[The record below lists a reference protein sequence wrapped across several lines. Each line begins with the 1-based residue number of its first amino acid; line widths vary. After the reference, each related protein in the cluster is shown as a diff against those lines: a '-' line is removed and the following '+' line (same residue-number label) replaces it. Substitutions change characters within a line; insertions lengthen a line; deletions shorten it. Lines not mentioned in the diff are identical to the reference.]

1 MGIASYCMVT
11 QQPDF
16 FNRGPSPFVRLLFFS
31 VLALAF
37 MVADARFHTLEL
49 ARAAIATVTY
59 PLQQAALAPAQILG
73 RIGDFF
79 VTQNKLQQEN
89 AELKQAL
96 LQKAEDVQRMSLSQN
111 ELVSLRKLLGVR
123 EAIQEHSTLAEILHS
138 GRNPFRRKVI
148 VDKGV
153 KDAIQLG
160 EAVISADGVLGQVTA
175 VFPFTSEVTL
185 LTDKNQAVP
194 VMLSRNG
201 LRAVVFGNGRE
212 GTLDLPFIPLNADV
226 QNGDQLV
233 TSGIDGTYPAGL
245 LVAKVMNIE
254 RNATHAF
261 AKITC
266 APSAGVD
273 QDRHVLVLS
282 NLTAAAKPQPEPEPS
297 PGKPGTG
304 KRNRSGAN
312 PAHGSR

>member
-1 MGIASYCMVT
+1 MVT
-11 QQPDF
+11 QQPEF
-16 FNRGPSPFVRLLFFS
+16 FYRGPSPFVRLLFFS

-49 ARAAIATVTY
+49 ARAAIAAVTY
-59 PLQQAALAPAQILG
+59 PLQQAAVVPAQVLG

-79 VTQNKLQQEN
+79 VTQHKLQQEN
-89 AELKQAL
+89 TELKQTL
-96 LQKAEDVQRMSLSQN
+96 LQKSEDLQRMGLIQN
-111 ELVSLRKLLGVR
+111 ELTSLRKLLGAR
-123 EAIQEHSTLAEILHS
+123 ESVQEHSMLAEILHS

-153 KDAIQLG
+153 KDDIQLG

-245 LVAKVMNIE
+245 LVAKVINIE
-254 RNATHAF
+254 RNAANPF

-266 APSAGVD
+266 KPSAGID

-297 PGKPGTG
+297 PLKPGAGKPS
-304 KRNRSGAN
+304 RSKPN
-312 PAHGSR
+312 LPRQPR

>member
-1 MGIASYCMVT
+1 MVT
-11 QQPDF
+11 QQPEF
-16 FNRGPSPFVRLLFFS
+16 FYRGPSPFVRLLFCS

-49 ARAAIATVTY
+49 ARAGIATITY
-59 PLQQAALAPAQILG
+59 PLQQAALAPGQVLG
-73 RIGDFF
+73 RISDFF

-89 AELKQAL
+89 IELKQAL
-96 LQKAEDVQRMSLSQN
+96 LQKSEDMQRMGLMQS
-111 ELVSLRKLLGVR
+111 ELTSLRKLLGAR
-123 EAIQEHSTLAEILHS
+123 ESIQEHSTLAEILHS

-153 KDAIQLG
+153 NDSIEPG
-160 EAVISADGVLGQVTA
+160 EAVISAEGVLGQVTA

-245 LVAKVMNIE
+245 LVAKVINIE
-254 RNATHAF
+254 RNAANPF

-266 APSAGVD
+266 KPSAGID

-282 NLTAAAKPQPEPEPS
+282 NLIATTKPQPEPEPS
-297 PGKPGTG
+297 PSKSTSGKP
-304 KRNRSGAN
+304 NRTMTNSGRK
-312 PAHGSR
+312 PQ

>member
-1 MGIASYCMVT
+1 MVT
-11 QQPDF
+11 RHTDF
-16 FNRGPSPFVRLLFFS
+16 FYRGPSPFVRLLFFS

-59 PLQQAALAPAQILG
+59 PLQQAALAPAQILA
-73 RIGDFF
+73 RISDFF

-89 AELKQAL
+89 IELKRTL
-96 LQKAEDVQRMSLSQN
+96 LQKSEDMQRMSLIQT
-111 ELVSLRKLLGVR
+111 ELASLRKLVGAR
-123 EAIQEHSTLAEILHS
+123 EAIQEHSILAEILHS
-138 GRNPFRRKVI
+138 GRNPFRRKLI

-153 KDAIQLG
+153 NENIQLG
-160 EAVISADGVLGQVTA
+160 GAVISADGVLGQVTA

-194 VMLSRNG
+194 VMLIRNG

-233 TSGIDGTYPAGL
+233 TSGIDGTYPAGF
-245 LVAKVMNIE
+245 LVAKVTKTE
-254 RNATHAF
+254 RDAAHAF

-266 APSAGVD
+266 APSAGVE

-282 NLTAAAKPQPEPEPS
+282 NLTAANKPQPEPEPS
-297 PGKPGTG
+297 PSRAGAG
-304 KRNRSGAN
+304 KRTRAGVN
-312 PAHGSR
+312 PARNSQ

>member
-1 MGIASYCMVT
+1 MVT
-11 QQPDF
+11 QQPEF
-16 FNRGPSPFVRLLFFS
+16 FYRGPSPFVRLLFCS

-49 ARAAIATVTY
+49 ARAGIATITY
-59 PLQQAALAPAQILG
+59 PLQQAALAPGQLLG
-73 RIGDFF
+73 RISDFF

-89 AELKQAL
+89 IELKQAL
-96 LQKAEDVQRMSLSQN
+96 LQKSEDMQRMGLMQS
-111 ELVSLRKLLGVR
+111 ELTSLRKLLGAR
-123 EAIQEHSTLAEILHS
+123 ESIQEHSTLAEILHS
-138 GRNPFRRKVI
+138 SRNPFRRKVI

-153 KDAIQLG
+153 NDSIEPG
-160 EAVISADGVLGQVTA
+160 EAVISAEGVLGQVTA

-245 LVAKVMNIE
+245 LVAKVINIE
-254 RNATHAF
+254 RNAANPF

-266 APSAGVD
+266 KPSAGID

-282 NLTAAAKPQPEPEPS
+282 NLIATTKPQPEPEPS
-297 PGKPGTG
+297 PSKSTSGKP
-304 KRNRSGAN
+304 NRTMTNSGRK
-312 PAHGSR
+312 PQ

>member
-1 MGIASYCMVT
+1 MVT
-11 QQPDF
+11 QQPEF
-16 FNRGPSPFVRLLFFS
+16 FYRGPSPFVRLLFFS
-31 VLALAF
+31 VLSLAF
-37 MVADARFHTLEL
+37 MVADARFHTLDL
-49 ARAAIATVTY
+49 ARAGVATVTY

-73 RIGDFF
+73 RISNFF

-89 AELKQAL
+89 TELKQAL
-96 LQKAEDVQRMSLSQN
+96 LQKSEDVQRMSLVQN
-111 ELVSLRKLLGVR
+111 ELTSLRRLSGARAAV
-123 EAIQEHSTLAEILHS
+123 QEHSTLAEILHS

-153 KDAIQLG
+153 NDNIQPG

-175 VFPFTSEVTL
+175 IFPFTSDVTL

-194 VMLSRNG
+194 VMLSRTG
-201 LRAVVFGNGRE
+201 LRTVVFGNGRD

-245 LVAKVMNIE
+245 SVAKVVNIE
-254 RNATHAF
+254 RNAAHTF

-266 APSAGVD
+266 KPSAGVE
-273 QDRHVLVLS
+273 QDRHVLILS
-282 NLTAAAKPQPEPEPS
+282 NLTAAAKPQPEPEPNAKK
-297 PGKPGTG
+297 PAAGKG
-304 KRNRSGAN
+304 NRSSAN
-312 PAHGSR
+312 PARNPR

>member
-1 MGIASYCMVT
+1 MVT
-11 QQPDF
+11 QQPEF
-16 FNRGPSPFVRLLFFS
+16 FYRGPTPFVRLLFFS

-49 ARAAIATVTY
+49 ARAGIATVTY
-59 PLQQAALAPAQILG
+59 PLQQAALAPGQVLG
-73 RIGDFF
+73 RIRDFF

-89 AELKQAL
+89 TELKQAL
-96 LQKAEDVQRMSLSQN
+96 LQKSEDVQRMGLMQN
-111 ELVSLRKLLGVR
+111 ELTSLRKLLSAR

-148 VDKGV
+148 VDKGI
-153 KDAIQLG
+153 KDSIEPGQ
-160 EAVISADGVLGQVTA
+160 AVISADGVLGQVTA

-212 GTLDLPFIPLNADV
+212 GTLDLPFVPLNADV

-245 LVAKVMNIE
+245 LVAKVINIE
-254 RNATHAF
+254 RNAANPF

-266 APSAGVD
+266 KPSAGVE
-273 QDRHVLVLS
+273 QDRHILVLS
-282 NLTAAAKPQPEPEPS
+282 NLAAAAKPQPEPEPS
-297 PGKPGTG
+297 PIKPGSS
-304 KRNRSGAN
+304 KPSRSSTN
-312 PAHGSR
+312 PARKPQ

>member
-1 MGIASYCMVT
+1 MVT
-11 QQPDF
+11 QQPEF
-16 FNRGPSPFVRLLFFS
+16 FYRGPTPFVRLLFFS

-49 ARAAIATVTY
+49 ARAGIATITY
-59 PLQQAALAPAQILG
+59 PLQQAALAPGQVLG
-73 RIGDFF
+73 RISDFF

-89 AELKQAL
+89 IELKQTL
-96 LQKAEDVQRMSLSQN
+96 LQKSEDLQRMGLMQN
-111 ELVSLRKLLGVR
+111 ELTSLRKLLGAR
-123 EAIQEHSTLAEILHS
+123 ESIQEHSTLAEILHS
-138 GRNPFRRKVI
+138 GRNAFRRKVI

-153 KDAIQLG
+153 KDSIEPG
-160 EAVISADGVLGQVTA
+160 EAVISAEGVLGQVTA

-245 LVAKVMNIE
+245 LVAKVINIE
-254 RNATHAF
+254 RNAANPF

-266 APSAGVD
+266 TPSAGVE
-273 QDRHVLVLS
+273 QDRHVLILS
-282 NLTAAAKPQPEPEPS
+282 NLIAMAKPQPEPELI
-297 PGKPGTG
+297 PGKPSAGKPNRAGT
-304 KRNRSGAN
+304 N
-312 PAHGSR
+312 PVRKPQ